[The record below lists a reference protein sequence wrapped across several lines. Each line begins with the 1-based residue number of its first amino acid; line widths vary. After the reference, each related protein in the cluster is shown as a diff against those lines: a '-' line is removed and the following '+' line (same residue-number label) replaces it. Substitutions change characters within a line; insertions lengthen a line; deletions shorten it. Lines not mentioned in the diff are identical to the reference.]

1 MADVANMF
9 SGGWYAAPSST
20 AVAATVYTDGVLI
33 PGTALNKVPT
43 LTTTTIASVDTTAP
57 GVKFA
62 FQYSLRCAYNVSFA
76 GQIRAKVRWQQV
88 AAAPAGAA
96 GRFNMDV
103 KRKDTSGNV
112 SSITGLVKGVGK
124 PRPLDVLGGATYIEN
139 NVTANVPN
147 QTFVPGESI
156 VIVFEFEVTTAAA
169 GNSLSV
175 LLSTDNA
182 TAGNELIVEIDA
194 GRAS

>member
-20 AVAATVYTDGVLI
+20 AVAGTVYTDGVLV
-33 PGTALNKVPT
+33 PGTALNKGT
-43 LTTTTIASVDTTAP
+43 SLASTTITAVDTTAP

-62 FQYSLRCAYNVSFA
+62 FQYSLRAAYNVSFA
-76 GQIRAKVRWQQV
+76 GQIRGRVKWQQV

-112 SSITGLVKGVGK
+112 SSITGLTKGFG
-124 PRPLDVLGGATYIEN
+124 PPPALDVGGGATYTEN
-139 NVTANVPN
+139 NIVVNVPN

-156 VIVFEFEVTTAAA
+156 VVVFEFEVTTAAA
-169 GNSLSV
+169 GNTLSV
-175 LLSTDNA
+175 LLTTNNA
-182 TAGNELIVEIDA
+182 SSGNELIVEIDA
-194 GRAS
+194 GQAN

>member
-20 AVAATVYTDGVLI
+20 AVVATAFSDGVLI
-33 PGTALNKVPT
+33 PGNALNKVPT
-43 LTTTTIASVDTTAP
+43 FTTTTVTAVDTTAT

-62 FQYSLRCAYNVSFA
+62 FLYSLRSAYNVSFA
-76 GQIRAKVRWQQV
+76 GQVRGRIKWQQV
-88 AAAPAGAA
+88 AQAPAGAA
-96 GRFNMDV
+96 GRFTMDV
-103 KRKDTSGNV
+103 RRKDTSGNV
-112 SSITGLVKGVGK
+112 SSIPGVLKGQGK
-124 PRPLDVLGGATYIEN
+124 PRALDVLGGATYIEN
-139 NVTANVPN
+139 NMVVNVPN

-156 VIVFEFEVTTAAA
+156 VIAFEFEVTTPAA

-175 LLSTDNA
+175 LLNCDNA
-182 TAGNELIVEIDA
+182 TSGNELIVEIDV

>member
-1 MADVANMF
+1 MADAANMF

-20 AVAATVYTDGVLI
+20 AVAGTVYTDGVLV
-33 PGTALNKVPT
+33 PGATLNKVPS
-43 LTTTTIASVDTTAP
+43 LTTTTITAVDTTAP

-76 GQIRAKVRWQQV
+76 GQIRLKVKWQQV

-112 SSITGLVKGVGK
+112 SSITGLTKGFGK
-124 PRPLDVLGGATYIEN
+124 PRPLDVGGGATYTEN
-139 NVTANVPN
+139 NIVVNVPN

-156 VIVFEFEVTTAAA
+156 VIVLEFEVTTAAA

-182 TAGNELIVEIDA
+182 SSGNELIVEIDA
-194 GRAS
+194 GRAN

>member
-33 PGTALNKVPT
+33 PGTALNKAPT

-182 TAGNELIVEIDA
+182 TSGNELIVEIDA
-194 GRAS
+194 GRAN